1 MGTGFVPTDP
11 YSGEP
16 PVFGSWSE
24 AKRTRAKN
32 RVAAVAASIRS
43 VDPLVGPVFWAPDRW
58 EWGASHF
65 FFRLKTTVPVAYT
78 VTFASRFFRSMIY
91 KGGSQLKTDYGLR
104 KRRCPNGIENPWLS
118 LSSFYL

>member
-43 VDPLVGPVFWAPDRW
+43 VDPLVGPVFWAPDRR
-58 EWGASHF
+58 EWGASQK
-65 FFRLKTTVPVAYT
+65 LCGQSVT

-104 KRRCPNGIENPWLS
+104 KRRCPNAIENPWLS